1 MPQTDDPI
9 IARWLTLAEQ
19 SKHDPTLPR
28 VLPIV
33 KIAGTYYFVDERLRQ
48 IRNVKDPH
56 DFVNW

>member
-1 MPQTDDPI
+1 MPQTEDPI
-9 IARWLTLAEQ
+9 IARWLNLAER

-33 KIAGTYYFVDERLRQ
+33 KIGGTYYFVDERLRQ